1 MQLINDKIFV
11 DTNVWIYLY
20 SDDNKSKI
28 AKNFISS
35 NFENIII
42 STQVL
47 NEFFNVIS
55 HKNKIKSK
63 QEAKVI
69 INDLSENFHV
79 SLISTSTILQAID
92 ISIDYQLGFFDSL
105 MLSSAIEENC
115 PVFYSEDLHSGLV
128 VGNSLTVKNPFE

>member
-1 MQLINDKIFV
+1 MNDKMFV
-11 DTNVWIYLY
+11 DTNVWVYLY

-28 AKNFISS
+28 AKTIISS

-69 INDLSENFHV
+69 INDLSENFLV
-79 SLISTSTILQAID
+79 SVISTSTILHAID